1 MRKLRPSAHS
11 ARQTGTLLLRPT
23 GLQSKPLRV
32 TLSAS
37 DPRASFTGHVMD
49 TPWDP
54 LHRAYFMGYAQ
65 WTYLTTPFF
74 MTMPGFEVAEISPW
88 QEGDEVWHGLRTKF
102 PNGVAS
108 HSKEQDFYFGDDF
121 LLRRHDYHVEVAGG
135 TPVAQYV
142 YDSVEADGISL
153 PTKRHA

>member
-74 MTMPGFEVAEISPW
+74 MTMPGFEVTEISPW
-88 QEGDEVWHGLRTKF
+88 RSFQTSMWPAAFRRRNMSTI
-102 PNGVAS
+102 
-108 HSKEQDFYFGDDF
+108 
-121 LLRRHDYHVEVAGG
+121 LRRWMDSAFRLSAAPTSAGH
-135 TPVAQYV
+135 
-142 YDSVEADGISL
+142 I
-153 PTKRHA
+153 